1 MSTEVWDSVAAG
13 LGAGAA
19 GATVLSAVWGM
30 GQLTRKQWDRTIG
43 RRRAQSRILDQ
54 LACGSSL
61 EFVESLLGL
70 PQFLEKIDG
79 REQRI
84 YRLAGSWVV
93 VELYER
99 AMLSFSITI
108 TDPRMY
114 HSTER
119 LSFGQLHVRLGR
131 SDFADVSHHP
141 SGERMWV
148 GARRHG
154 YLQHHYFGN
163 PGGYQDYWLSHNMCG
178 ATTGPLGNF
187 WRNAYTGTYAT
198 HRSPSPQVRFQ
209 DNMPTE
215 ARSIVINDEA
225 RGKSPAVL
233 DESPHL

>member
-1 MSTEVWDSVAAG
+1 
-13 LGAGAA
+13 
-19 GATVLSAVWGM
+19 M

>member
-93 VELYER
+93 VELN
-99 AMLSFSITI
+99 
-108 TDPRMY
+108 
-114 HSTER
+114 
-119 LSFGQLHVRLGR
+119 RLGFDAA
-131 SDFADVSHHP
+131 SFLEEDAHHVQALP
-141 SGERMWV
+141 
-148 GARRHG
+148 RR
-154 YLQHHYFGN
+154 
-163 PGGYQDYWLSHNMCG
+163 
-178 ATTGPLGNF
+178 A
-187 WRNAYTGTYAT
+187 A
-198 HRSPSPQVRFQ
+198 
-209 DNMPTE
+209 
-215 ARSIVINDEA
+215 
-225 RGKSPAVL
+225 
-233 DESPHL
+233 